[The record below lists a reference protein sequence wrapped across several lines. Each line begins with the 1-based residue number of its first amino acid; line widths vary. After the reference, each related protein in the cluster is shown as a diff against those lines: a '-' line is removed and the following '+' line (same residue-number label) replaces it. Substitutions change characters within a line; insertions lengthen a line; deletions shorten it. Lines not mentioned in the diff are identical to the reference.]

1 MEAASHAA
9 GTIWSICVDSPPDVK
24 STLATTSTIRA
35 LIQLLSVQNVEAQVF
50 PIAQLS
56 IYSLVVI
63 FFKTRGVSQADLL
76 RYLCRGA
83 QLGRLAK
90 SASRTLESRPR
101 SPILEHSLD

>member
-35 LIQLLSVQNVEAQVF
+35 LIQMLSVQNVEAQVF

-56 IYSLVVI
+56 SL
-63 FFKTRGVSQADLL
+63 KPKNKN
-76 RYLCRGA
+76 YLSE
-83 QLGRLAK
+83 Q
-90 SASRTLESRPR
+90 SITVT
-101 SPILEHSLD
+101 